1 MTVSN
6 PRRDDMRASPSAG
19 NEPVLLQRLREGDDA
34 AFGELFELHAT
45 AVRRLALGMASDRS
59 EAEDITAET
68 FFRVLQALRRGA
80 GPRDN
85 VRAYLLTVARRVCW
99 EWHGARRDVPVT
111 DDELTTRAGAGTDSQ
126 ARAAEHNLITRAFSS
141 LPERWRTVLW
151 QTEVEGEQPAVVAPH
166 FGLSP
171 NATAALARRA
181 RLGLR
186 AAYLQAHLAVH
197 RSSDGCRTVMEKLGG
212 YTAGS
217 VTGAEARK
225 IRAHLIICSTCRS
238 THDELRDVCSTLRA
252 HAGLV
257 VLLVPASALAFGTTA
272 GAGAGIG
279 SVGSAGSAM
288 GAAMGAGTASGVAAA
303 GGASSFALA
312 VGTKVKVGLALAS
325 TAAAGAFGVA
335 VGPVVDSGPNQTIG
349 LPGRGNS
356 AELRL
361 APSDTSTVPATS
373 EVAGTGW
380 RVPES
385 IASQTMIVPPP
396 EPVDQEPVNEYRA
409 PRDVERPGGGPGGT
423 EQGRTVIGG
432 HELPGT
438 SSAPEN
444 RDDQES
450 EPRIDMPGESSDTR
464 VLDTSTSAGDTSTS
478 PHETSTSGD
487 ETPLL
492 PTDSDETG
500 PSDEPGNDTEQ
511 SRPDARAND
520 DDRIRD
526 ERDAGDDTDRET
538 GTGPGADAES
548 DADSGDGTT
557 ETPAES
563 TAPGAAG
570 PDDTSD
576 RSDIDGAG
584 SEATDSEAAGSEA
597 AGSDDANA
605 AGDANAA
612 DSGQARSDLGSG
624 GRADAPAA
632 AAPGSAS
639 MDANQSILRIVIEY
653 STSDGGMRVFRMGL
667 NG

>member
-6 PRRDDMRASPSAG
+6 PRRDDMRASPSVA

-111 DDELTTRAGAGTDSQ
+111 DDELTTRAGAGADSQ

-288 GAAMGAGTASGVAAA
+288 GATMGAGTASGVAAA
-303 GGASSFALA
+303 GGAGSFAMA

-335 VGPVVDSGPNQTIG
+335 VGPVVDSGPTQTIG
-349 LPGRGNS
+349 LPGGGNT

-361 APSDTSTVPATS
+361 APSDTSPVPDTS

-385 IASQTMIVPPP
+385 TGAQTMDAAPPKP
-396 EPVDQEPVNEYRA
+396 AGQEPVNEYRA
-409 PRDVERPGGGPGGT
+409 PRDVERPGQA
-423 EQGRTVIGG
+423 EHGRTVIGG

-444 RDDQES
+444 RDDQET
-450 EPRIDMPGESSDTR
+450 EPRMDMPGESSDTR
-464 VLDTSTSAGDTSTS
+464 VLDTSTGTSDTSTS
-478 PHETSTSGD
+478 TDESSNRPLLPSGSGDRPRLTDTETSTETDADRTRTTDTEASTEADTEGD
-487 ETPLL
+487 DGTAETSADS
-492 PTDSDETG
+492 TSSSDAGSDTTSDVNSDNAGADSD
-500 PSDEPGNDTEQ
+500 
-511 SRPDARAND
+511 A
-520 DDRIRD
+520 
-526 ERDAGDDTDRET
+526 DAGD
-538 GTGPGADAES
+538 
-548 DADSGDGTT
+548 
-557 ETPAES
+557 
-563 TAPGAAG
+563 
-570 PDDTSD
+570 
-576 RSDIDGAG
+576 
-584 SEATDSEAAGSEA
+584 
-597 AGSDDANA
+597 
-605 AGDANAA
+605 
-612 DSGQARSDLGSG
+612 GQARSDLGTG
-624 GRADAPAA
+624 GQA
-632 AAPGSAS
+632 AAPATAAPDTVSG
-639 MDANQSILRIVIEY
+639 DAHRSIFRIVIQY
-653 STSDGGMRVFRMGL
+653 SISDGDVRMFRIGL
-667 NG
+667 DG